1 MNPEDDSLVGEEAG
15 AGTDEHASEPVTHAA
30 EDGGEEE
37 LLGCSVD
44 EAFTLLCIFDAR
56 PAAGMPS
63 FNERPKLRRP
73 AGGVS
78 RRHESALVVGRSG
91 GRGECRPAVS
101 FAEVD
106 RNPES

>member
-1 MNPEDDSLVGEEAG
+1 MNPEDHSLVGEEAG

-63 FNERPKLRRP
+63 FKRGRSFVARP
-73 AGGVS
+73 AEF
-78 RRHESALVVGRSG
+78 RVVMR
-91 GRGECRPAVS
+91 AH
-101 FAEVD
+101 
-106 RNPES
+106 

>member
-44 EAFTLLCIFDAR
+44 EGLHTALHFRCET
-56 PAAGMPS
+56 G
-63 FNERPKLRRP
+63 RRN
-73 AGGVS
+73 AVFQREITGVCGLK
-78 RRHESALVVGRSG
+78 A
-91 GRGECRPAVS
+91 
-101 FAEVD
+101 D
-106 RNPES
+106 